1 MQIEKYLE
9 EYQPVIYKTF
19 VNALDSNKLSHAYLL
34 SGSIGMP
41 LKETALYLAKS
52 ILCDDRKP
60 LACNNCITC
69 VRVDEGNYPDLMVFD
84 GEEGKIKKGDIE
96 KITTSFDK
104 TALEEKGIMIY
115 ILHLVET
122 MTPIAVNSLLKFLE
136 EPGKNIF
143 AFLTTENETK
153 VLPTII
159 SRTQVLRFREI
170 DRAKI
175 IKDAVFDGVFEEDAQ
190 ILSGFYNDSNTI
202 KTVAESKEYEIAKKN
217 GFKDLESPNN
227 VFLFSRNERASKNV
241 IFISSILKEDLLA
254 IFPVSI
260 NIICLIS
267 KGMVHSLMNYSY
279 NMVYVLGLV
288 VLSEL
293 TKIYS
298 ISGLLEK
305 DNPLINQ
312 RPFRSVHHSASAVG
326 IIGGGSNPK
335 PGEITLA
342 HRGTL
347 FLDEVVEFPRQVLE
361 VLRQPLEDGEITI
374 SRIPV
379 ISSILSL
386 VFSDRTPIS

>member
-19 VNALDSNKLSHAYLL
+19 VNALESNKLSHAYLL

-52 ILCDDRKP
+52 ILCDNPHP

-69 VRVDEGNYPDLMVFD
+69 VRIDENNYPDLMVFD

-175 IKDAVFDGVFEEDAQ
+175 IKEAEIAGVFEEDAQ
-190 ILSGFYNDSNTI
+190 ILSGFYNDANTI
-202 KTVAESKEYEIAKKN
+202 LEVSKSKDYEIAKQALNDQLESLCMSPDDAVFSCQKLIIPALKSQEPARLYIKMLTEI
-217 GFKDLESPNN
+217 FKDLLNLSVNESITLNSYDNILHELLNHVTHIDKTLIMLMSSLKKLDLN
-227 VFLFSRNERASKNV
+227 VN
-241 IFISSILKEDLLA
+241 
-254 IFPVSI
+254 
-260 NIICLIS
+260 
-267 KGMVHSLMNYSY
+267 
-279 NMVYVLGLV
+279 
-288 VLSEL
+288 
-293 TKIYS
+293 T
-298 ISGLLEK
+298 GLLL
-305 DNPLINQ
+305 DHI
-312 RPFRSVHHSASAVG
+312 VY
-326 IIGGGSNPK
+326 
-335 PGEITLA
+335 EIT
-342 HRGTL
+342 REGK
-347 FLDEVVEFPRQVLE
+347 
-361 VLRQPLEDGEITI
+361 
-374 SRIPV
+374 
-379 ISSILSL
+379 
-386 VFSDRTPIS
+386 

>member
-202 KTVAESKEYEIAKKN
+202 KEVANSKEYEVAKQALNDQLESLCMSPDDAIFSCQKLIVPALKTQDTTRLYIKMLTEI
-217 GFKDLESPNN
+217 FKDLLNLSVNENITLKSYDNILHELLNHVTHIDKSLIMLMSSLKKLDLN
-227 VFLFSRNERASKNV
+227 VN
-241 IFISSILKEDLLA
+241 
-254 IFPVSI
+254 
-260 NIICLIS
+260 
-267 KGMVHSLMNYSY
+267 
-279 NMVYVLGLV
+279 
-288 VLSEL
+288 
-293 TKIYS
+293 T
-298 ISGLLEK
+298 GLLL
-305 DNPLINQ
+305 DHI
-312 RPFRSVHHSASAVG
+312 VY
-326 IIGGGSNPK
+326 
-335 PGEITLA
+335 EITKE
-342 HRGTL
+342 GK
-347 FLDEVVEFPRQVLE
+347 
-361 VLRQPLEDGEITI
+361 
-374 SRIPV
+374 
-379 ISSILSL
+379 
-386 VFSDRTPIS
+386 